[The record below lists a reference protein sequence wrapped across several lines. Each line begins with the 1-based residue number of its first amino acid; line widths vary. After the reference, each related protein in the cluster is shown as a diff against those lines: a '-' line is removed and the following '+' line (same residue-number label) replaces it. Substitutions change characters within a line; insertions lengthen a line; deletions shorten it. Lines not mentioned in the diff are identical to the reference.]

1 MATPTLPGLK
11 RTARLFHA
19 LSDETRLRIL
29 ERLRHG
35 ERCVCDLMDL
45 LAAGQSRLS
54 FHMKVL
60 KDAELVTDRRDGRWV
75 HYALNHEGLER
86 AGEAIAAW
94 LSSNGAAQAKAVCCG
109 K

>member
-1 MATPTLPGLK
+1 MTTQKL
-11 RTARLFHA
+11 ARLFQA
-19 LSDETRLRIL
+19 LSDETRIAVLD
-29 ERLRHG
+29 RLRDG
-35 ERCVCDLMDL
+35 ERCVCDLTDL
-45 LAAGQSRLS
+45 LGAAQSRLS

-60 KDAELVTDRRDGRWV
+60 KDAELVADRREGRWV